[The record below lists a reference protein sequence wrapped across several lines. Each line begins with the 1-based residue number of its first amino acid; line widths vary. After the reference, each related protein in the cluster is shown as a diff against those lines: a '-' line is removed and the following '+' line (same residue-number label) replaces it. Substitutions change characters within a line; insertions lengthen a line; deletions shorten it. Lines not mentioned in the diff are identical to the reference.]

1 MLFTA
6 SKTRWPGLAMARLP
20 RSRRSR
26 RGASSEEIHISF
38 SCNSNRIVKIPDSI
52 AHIRPSRPAG
62 WVPETW
68 RC

>member
-1 MLFTA
+1 MA
-6 SKTRWPGLAMARLP
+6 SLSSWANAVVRAGHGQACRC
-20 RSRRSR
+20 R

-38 SCNSNRIVKIPDSI
+38 SCNLNRIVKIPDST